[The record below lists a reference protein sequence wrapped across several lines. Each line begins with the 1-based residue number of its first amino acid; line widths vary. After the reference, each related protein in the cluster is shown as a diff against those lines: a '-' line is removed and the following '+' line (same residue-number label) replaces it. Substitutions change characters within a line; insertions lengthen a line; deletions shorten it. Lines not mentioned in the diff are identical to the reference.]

1 LIQRGGPL
9 SLTLSPLRRGE
20 GKGSARATNNPE
32 PSTAYNLSVYREIR
46 QCCICGNPN
55 LETVLDLGVQ
65 ALTGV
70 FPKSRDEPVG
80 SGPLQLARC
89 TGGAEV
95 CGLVQLRHSYD
106 AAEMYGSNYG
116 YRSSLNPSMVKH
128 LGELVARMRTKV
140 ELKPDDVVLDI
151 GSNDGTL
158 LSFYQPGG
166 PILLGMDPSAAKF
179 RSYYRPDIQVIT
191 DFFSA
196 ARFQEAVPGRKAK
209 IVTSIA
215 MFYDLEDPQA
225 FVREVEQILAD
236 DGVWHF
242 EQSYLPS
249 MIEANAYDTVCHEHL
264 EYYAL
269 RQIDWMM
276 KRAGLKIIDLYINDV
291 NGGSFGVT
299 VAKRGSRYPESGA
312 RLEQMLAAER
322 KMGLETPAALLSF
335 AKDVERHRT
344 ELKTMLSSLIRSG
357 KRVFGYGA
365 STKGNVLLQYCGLGP
380 KDIPYIAEVNE
391 DKFGSV
397 TPGTHIPIISEA
409 EARAMKPDVF
419 LVMPWHFRRHIV
431 ARESEFLNQGGE
443 LLFPLPHPEIV
454 KR

>member
-1 LIQRGGPL
+1 M
-9 SLTLSPLRRGE
+9 
-20 GKGSARATNNPE
+20 
-32 PSTAYNLSVYREIR
+32 YREIR
-46 QCCICGNPN
+46 QCSICGNPN
-55 LETVLDLGVQ
+55 LEIVLNLGIQ

-70 FPKSRDEPVG
+70 FPRSADEPVG
-80 SGPLQLARC
+80 TGPLQLARC
-89 TGGAEV
+89 TGGDEV

-128 LGELVARMRTKV
+128 LEELAARVSSRV
-140 ELKPDDVVLDI
+140 ELNSRDLVLDI

-158 LSFYQPGG
+158 LSFYKPGG
-166 PILLGMDPSAAKF
+166 PILVGMDPSAAKF

-196 ARFQEAVPGRKAK
+196 ARFLESFPARKAR
-209 IVTSIA
+209 IVTSVA

-236 DGVWHF
+236 DGVWHL

-276 KRAGLKIIDLYINDV
+276 KRAGLKIIDLHINDV

-299 VAKRGSRYPESGA
+299 AARRSSPYPEI
-312 RLEQMLAAER
+312 RVRIEETLAAEER
-322 KMGLETPAALLSF
+322 MGLGTSTALLRF
-335 AKDVERHRT
+335 AKDVERHRE
-344 ELKTMLSSLIRSG
+344 ELTSLLSSLNRSG

-380 KDIPYIAEVNE
+380 TDIPYIAEVNQ
-391 DKFGSV
+391 DKFGCV
-397 TPGTHIPIISEA
+397 TPGTHIPIISET

-419 LVMPWHFRRHIV
+419 LVLPWHFRRPIIEK
-431 ARESEFLNQGGE
+431 ESEFLARGGE
-443 LLFPLPHPEIV
+443 LLFPLPRPEIV
-454 KR
+454 RK

>member
-1 LIQRGGPL
+1 
-9 SLTLSPLRRGE
+9 
-20 GKGSARATNNPE
+20 
-32 PSTAYNLSVYREIR
+32 VYREIL

-55 LETVLDLGVQ
+55 LEIVLDLGVQ

-70 FPKSRDEPVG
+70 FPESVDEPVG

-95 CGLVQLRHSYD
+95 CSLVQLRHSYD
-106 AAEMYGSNYG
+106 AAEMYGLSYG
-116 YRSSLNPSMVKH
+116 YRSSLNPSMVRH
-128 LGELVARMRTKV
+128 LGELVARVSTHV
-140 ELKPDDVVLDI
+140 ELNRDDVILDI

-158 LSFYQPGG
+158 LSFYEPGG
-166 PILLGMDPSAAKF
+166 PVLLGMDPSATKF
-179 RSYYRPDIQVIT
+179 RSYYRPDIQVIS

-196 ARFQEAVPGRKAK
+196 ARFHEDFPGRKAK

-236 DGVWHF
+236 EGIWHF

-269 RQIDWMM
+269 KQIDWMM

-299 VAKRGSRYPESGA
+299 VAKSASRFGEC
-312 RLEQMLAAER
+312 RTRMEQMLAAEE
-322 KMGLETPAALLSF
+322 KMGLGTSAALLQF
-335 AKDVERHRT
+335 AKDVQSHKN
-344 ELKTMLSSLIRSG
+344 ELKAMLSSLSRAG

-380 KDIPYIAEVNE
+380 EDIPFIAEVNE
-391 DKFGSV
+391 DKFGSM
-397 TPGTHIPIISEA
+397 TPGTHIPIISET

-419 LVMPWHFRRHIV
+419 LVLPWHFRKHIV
-431 ARESEFLNQGGE
+431 AKESEFLDRGGE
-443 LLFPLPHPEIV
+443 LLFPLPRPEIV
-454 KR
+454 KQ